1 MILKV
6 KKLSERAVIPSY
18 ARNGDACMDL
28 YATSVDKSHELFYQY
43 GTDIA
48 IEIPRG
54 YVGLIFPRS
63 SISNTHH
70 SLRNSVGVIDSGYRG
85 EILIRMSQDKSRFS
99 YNAGDRVAQL
109 MIVKIPWVDIEEV
122 DELSDSKRK
131 EKGFGSTGR

>member
-6 KKLSERAVIPSY
+6 KKLSEKAVIPTY

-28 YATSVDKSHELFYQY
+28 HATSVDKTHELFYQY

-48 IEIPRG
+48 MEIPRG

-63 SISNTHH
+63 SISKTNH

-99 YNAGDRVAQL
+99 YQAGDRVAQL
-109 MIVKIPWVDIEEV
+109 MIIEAPWVDIEEV
-122 DELSDSKRK
+122 DELSISSR
-131 EKGFGSTGR
+131 EENGFGSTGR

>member
-6 KKLSERAVIPSY
+6 KKLSDKAVIPTY

-28 YATSVDKSHELFYQY
+28 HATSIDKSHELFYQY

-54 YVGLIFPRS
+54 HVGLVFPRS
-63 SISNTHH
+63 SISKTNH

-85 EILIRMSQDKSRFS
+85 EILIRMSQDKSRFG
-99 YNAGDRVAQL
+99 YQVGDRVAQL
-109 MIVKIPWVDIEEV
+109 MIIETPWVDIEEV
-122 DELSDSKRK
+122 DELSGSSR
-131 EKGFGSTGR
+131 EENGFGSTGR

>member
-6 KKLSERAVIPSY
+6 KKLSEKAVIPTY

-28 YATSVDKSHELFYQY
+28 HATSVDKTHELFYQY

-48 IEIPRG
+48 MEIPRG

-63 SISNTHH
+63 SISKTNH

-99 YNAGDRVAQL
+99 YQAGDRVAQL
-109 MIVKIPWVDIEEV
+109 MIIETPWVDIEEV
-122 DELSDSKRK
+122 DELSISSR
-131 EKGFGSTGR
+131 EENGFGSTGR

>member
-6 KKLSERAVIPSY
+6 KKLSKKAIVPTY

-28 YATSVDKSHELFYQY
+28 HATSVDKSHELFYQY

-54 YVGLIFPRS
+54 HVGLIFPRS
-63 SISNTHH
+63 SISKTNHF
-70 SLRNSVGVIDSGYRG
+70 LRNSVGVIDSGYRG

-99 YNAGDRVAQL
+99 YQAGDRVAQL
-109 MIVKIPWVDIEEV
+109 MIIETPWVDIEEV
-122 DELSDSKRK
+122 DELSGSSR
-131 EKGFGSTGR
+131 EENGFGSTGR